1 VALRGS
7 GCDAEVVLEES
18 FTWRGDQ
25 QVRWSRH
32 GSGPP
37 LVFCHGTPWRS
48 ALWSRI
54 ADALSRGFTVY
65 L

>member
-1 VALRGS
+1 MWLCAVP

-18 FTWRGDQ
+18 FTWRDDQ

-48 ALWSRI
+48 AL
-54 ADALSRGFTVY
+54 
-65 L
+65 